1 MLLWLLLALAA
12 LLASGTAVCHTPT
25 SRLLGLTPTS
35 NSGRRRRSSSSSSSS
50 SSSDNTSSGN
60 SNSSS
65 RSNSI
70 LMSAA
75 LWMCHLLLL
84 SHWLEPVRHS

>member
-12 LLASGTAVCHTPT
+12 LLASGSAVCHTPT
-25 SRLLGLTPTS
+25 SRLLGLTPTN
-35 NSGRRRRSSSSSSSS
+35 NSGRRRRRRRRSSSSS
-50 SSSDNTSSGN
+50 NITSSGN

-75 LWMCHLLLL
+75 LWMCHLVLL
-84 SHWLEPVRHS
+84 SNWLEPVRHS